1 MRLSI
6 RRAILRISSYERAL
20 WRLPQEDAAGVN
32 TPRGDLLCL
41 WASQLDG
48 KAALRVDKPIKAARS
63 RGLSSLP
70 KKPTVGAAE

>member
-1 MRLSI
+1 MWLSI
-6 RRAILRISSYERAL
+6 RRGGLRISSYERAL
-20 WRLPQEDAAGVN
+20 WRLPQEDGAGVN

-41 WASQLDG
+41 WASQPDG
-48 KAALRVDKPIKAARS
+48 MAALRIDKPIKAGRS

>member
-1 MRLSI
+1 MRLAT
-6 RRAILRISSYERAL
+6 RQGVLRISGYERAL

-41 WASQLDG
+41 WASQPDG